1 MDISTVECS
10 FVDNTIRV
18 QSGISRIH
26 VVEPEQTTWLDKVGK
41 SVTKPL
47 YENRDGFIKCL
58 KNEVNNLNSINEQ
71 LKSFSLYQFD
81 KTRYLS
87 QIHMN
92 RV

>member
-10 FVDNTIRV
+10 FVGNTISV
-18 QSGISRIH
+18 QSRIRNIY
-26 VVEPEQTTWLDKVGK
+26 VAEPEQTTWTDKVGK

-47 YENRDGFIKCL
+47 YENRNGFIKCL
-58 KNEVNNLNSINEQ
+58 KNEVYNLNSINDQ